1 MKILVDEN
9 IPLVTVSELRRI
21 GHDVSD
27 IRGTK
32 DKGIPDELLWK
43 KACNEGRLLITTNKG
58 FSQHRDKKH
67 NGILIITLRKPN
79 TNKIHARVLKA
90 LGRFSAKQWQNLLV
104 VMRDEVIGIWR
115 GSPR

>member
-9 IPLVTVSELRRI
+9 IPLVTVSELRRMK
-21 GHDVSD
+21 HDVSD
-27 IRGTK
+27 IRSTV
-32 DKGIPDELLWK
+32 DKGMSDELVWK
-43 KACNEGRLLITTNKG
+43 KACDENRLLITTDKG
-58 FSQHRDKKH
+58 FSQYRGKRH
-67 NGILIITLRKPN
+67 NGILIVALRKPN

>member
-9 IPLVTVSELRRI
+9 IPLVTVSELRQM

-27 IRGTK
+27 IRGTE
-32 DKGIPDELLWK
+32 DKGMSDELLWK
-43 KACNEGRLLITTNKG
+43 KACDENRLLITTDKG

-79 TNKIHARVLKA
+79 TNKIHARILKA
-90 LGRFSAKQWQNLLV
+90 LGRFSTKQWQNLLV
-104 VMRDEVIGIWR
+104 VMRDEVVGILR
-115 GSPR
+115 SKP